1 MVSGVRDAIAQ
12 VSRLGCMEH
21 LHKVSF
27 QDASQ
32 KGAAGLQLL
41 SLPPLGLTEA
51 ET

>member
-27 QDASQ
+27 QDAS
-32 KGAAGLQLL
+32 
-41 SLPPLGLTEA
+41 LPPLGLAEA

>member
-12 VSRLGCMEH
+12 VPRLGCMEH
-21 LHKVSF
+21 LHKVF

-41 SLPPLGLTEA
+41 SLPPLGLAEA

>member
-12 VSRLGCMEH
+12 MPRLGCMEH

-27 QDASQ
+27 QDASP
-32 KGAAGLQLL
+32 KGAAGLQFP
-41 SLPPLGLTEA
+41 SLAPLGLAEA